1 MADVTVTKIALAGLL
16 HDIGKFAQGSIDIT
30 PQYRQNNED
39 IYQPKYDGHPTHVH
53 ALYTA
58 AFLEQV
64 RNLLPPE
71 LSARQW
77 GEGEIEDTFLN
88 LAACHHSPKT
98 PLQWIITAADRISSG
113 LDRATFD
120 EGEKIA
126 FKDYKRT
133 RLLPVLESLGPKKI
147 EKFKKADDFTFRYPL
162 APLSAHT
169 IFPCKCHEVEK
180 KEAEQEYQTHFELFR
195 KQMANV
201 RHQRE
206 NVSLWAEHFDSLLMT
221 FTSMIP
227 AARVGDVIHDVS
239 LYDHSRTTA
248 ALAAAL
254 YRFHAATGT
263 MEETSVRKGD
273 KEKLLLVSGDFYGI
287 QDFIF
292 SAGGEMQK
300 FRSKLL
306 RGRSFA
312 VSLFSELAADLLCQ
326 KLDLPFLSV
335 VMNAAGKF
343 HLIAPNLPE
352 AIDAIKEAETII
364 NDWLFAS
371 TYGQSSLGI
380 SATPATPNDFHAEAF
395 ADLWE
400 RHQKNVD
407 IRKACKVDLNRHG
420 GAVEDYLD
428 SFINDETKVRRPLC
442 PLCGKRPS
450 TITAENDLVFKP
462 DNSSSCDLCRDHV
475 FLGKNLVKNP
485 LVAIC
490 KMEKSGLKDDNC
502 LLSPIFGQYQIG
514 FTSNSNNF
522 MEKQAASGTLLKL
535 WQVKANEDGSLPAEA
550 TARLINGH
558 VPLYDDKDNKDECL
572 LESARSEE
580 KLMDF
585 IEQIKNGVP
594 KTFSHIAVKARH
606 RDENGKC
613 RGVEALGVLKADV
626 DNLGMLFGCGL
637 SRKRFTI
644 SRVATVSRQL
654 NNFFVLYL
662 PHLLATE
669 ERFYNTYTVFAGGDD
684 LFLIG
689 PWNRMADLATHL
701 NQRFAEYVC
710 GNNEI
715 TFSAGITV
723 HKAHSPVDKMAEAAE
738 EALKMAKRKEKDE
751 KNRVTMFGETVTWK
765 DFNTLLQART
775 NMEGWLAQK
784 YIGDAMFYRFNHFV
798 TMAEMEKLIME
809 EKTVDL
815 EDMDSLKWRALFK
828 YSLVRN
834 INRKRAGWE
843 KSLTELEVMAAW
855 LENYRGAL
863 RIPLWHVI
871 YEKRK

>member
-1 MADVTVTKIALAGLL
+1 MADATVIKIALAGLL
-16 HDIGKFAQGSIDIT
+16 HDVGKFAQGSMEIT
-30 PQYRQNNED
+30 PQYRQDNED
-39 IYQPKYDGHPTHVH
+39 IYQPKYDGHPSHVH

-64 RNLLPPE
+64 GNLLPPE
-71 LSARQW
+71 LTARQW

-88 LAACHHSPKT
+88 LAACHHNPRT
-98 PLQWIITAADRISSG
+98 PMQWIIATADRISSG
-113 LDRATFD
+113 LDRATFKK
-120 EGEKIA
+120 GEAIA
-126 FKDYKRT
+126 FRDYKRT
-133 RLLPVLESLGPKKI
+133 RLLPILESLGPKKV
-147 EKFKKADDFTFRYPL
+147 EKFKNSENFAFRYPL
-162 APLSAHT
+162 APLSTQT
-169 IFPCKCHEVEK
+169 IFPCVFNETEK
-180 KEAEQEYQTHFELFR
+180 KQAEQEYQTHFELFK
-195 KQMANV
+195 KQLADV

-221 FTSMIP
+221 FTSVIP

-248 ALAAAL
+248 ALAVAL
-254 YRFHAATGT
+254 YHFHKGT
-263 MEETSVRKGD
+263 ETLNENSIKKGSN
-273 KEKLLLVSGDFYGI
+273 EKFILVSGDFYGI

-326 KLDLPFLSV
+326 KLNLSFLSV

-352 AIDAIKEAETII
+352 SIAAIREIENLI
-364 NDWLFAS
+364 NNWLFVS
-371 TYGQSSLGI
+371 TFGQSSLGF
-380 SATPATPNDFHAEAF
+380 SFTPATPDDFHSGAF

-407 IRKACKVDLNRHG
+407 MRKACKVDLSRHG
-420 GAVEDYLD
+420 GAVENYLD
-428 SFINDETKVRRPLC
+428 SFINDETKVKRPLC

-450 TITAENDLVFKP
+450 SITAENDKVFKP
-462 DNSSSCDLCRDHV
+462 DSSSSCDLCRDHV

-490 KMEKSGLKDDNC
+490 LTDSHGLKDGNH

-514 FTSNSNNF
+514 FTSNF
-522 MEKQAASGTLLKL
+522 MEKQATSGTLLKL
-535 WQVKANEDGSLPAEA
+535 WQVKANDDGSLPTGV

-558 VPLYDDKDNKDECL
+558 VPLYREKDNRDECL
-572 LESARSEE
+572 LESTRSEE
-580 KLMDF
+580 KLLDF
-585 IEQIKNGVP
+585 IDQVKNDVP
-594 KTFSHIAVKARH
+594 KTFSHIALKARH
-606 RDENGKC
+606 QDENGKC

-626 DNLGMLFGCGL
+626 DNLGMLFSCGL
-637 SRKRFTI
+637 SRERFTL
-644 SRVATVSRQL
+644 SRMATVSRQL

-662 PHLLATE
+662 PHLLSSE
-669 ERFYNTYTVFAGGDD
+669 ETFYDTYTVFAGGDD

-689 PWNRMADLATHL
+689 PWNRMADLASHL
-701 NQRFAEYVC
+701 NHRFADYVC
-710 GNNEI
+710 GNDEI
-715 TFSAGITV
+715 TFSAGISV
-723 HKAHSPVDKMAEAAE
+723 HKPHSPVDKMAEAAE
-738 EALKMAKRKEKDE
+738 NALKLAKGAGR
-751 KNRVTMFGETVTWK
+751 NSITMFEETITWR
-765 DFNTLLQART
+765 DFNKLLQART
-775 NMEGWLAQK
+775 NMEEWLTQK
-784 YIGDAMFYRFNHFV
+784 YISDAMFYRFNHFV

-809 EKTVDL
+809 KKTVDL

-834 INRKRAGWE
+834 INRKRADWE
-843 KSLTELEVMAAW
+843 KSLSELEVMATW
-855 LENYRGAL
+855 LDQYRGAV

>member
-1 MADVTVTKIALAGLL
+1 MADATVTKIALAGLL
-16 HDIGKFAQGSIDIT
+16 HDVGKFAQGSMEIT
-30 PQYRQNNED
+30 PQYRQDNED

-58 AFLEQV
+58 AFLEQTGDM
-64 RNLLPPE
+64 LPPE
-71 LSARQW
+71 LTARQW

-88 LAACHHSPKT
+88 LAACHHNPRT
-98 PLQWIITAADRISSG
+98 PMQWVITVADRISSG
-113 LDRATFD
+113 LDRAIFD

-133 RLLPVLESLGPKKI
+133 RLLPVLESLGPKRIK
-147 EKFKKADDFTFRYPL
+147 KFSQADAFDFRYPL
-162 APLSAHT
+162 EPLSAQT
-169 IFPCKCHEVEK
+169 IFPCKAQDIEK
-180 KEAEQEYQTHFELFR
+180 KEAEQEYKTHFTLFR
-195 KQMANV
+195 NKMAGL
-201 RHQRE
+201 RHRQE
-206 NVSLWAEHFDSLLMT
+206 NVSLWAEHLDSLLMT
-221 FTSMIP
+221 FTSVIP

-254 YRFHAATGT
+254 YRYHVTT
-263 MEETSVRKGD
+263 ETLDESSIKEGG

-312 VSLFSELAADLLCQ
+312 VSLFSELAADLLCK
-326 KLDLPFLSV
+326 KLNLPFLSV
-335 VMNAAGKF
+335 AMNAAGKF
-343 HLIAPNLPE
+343 HIIAPNLPE
-352 AIDAIKEAETII
+352 ALVAIKEAESSI

-371 TYGQSSLGI
+371 TYGQSTIGI
-380 SATPATPNDFHAEAF
+380 TVTPASPNNFHSGAF
-395 ADLWE
+395 ADLWA
-400 RHQKNVD
+400 RHQKNIE
-407 IRKACKVDLNRHG
+407 IRKANKVDLNQYG
-420 GAVEDYLD
+420 GAVENYLD
-428 SFINDETKVRRPLC
+428 TFINDDSKVHRALC

-450 TITAENDLVFKP
+450 SIRAENNVVFKP
-462 DNSSSCDLCRDHV
+462 DNSSSCESCRDHV
-475 FLGKNLVKNP
+475 FLGKNLVKNSR
-485 LVAIC
+485 VAIC
-490 KMEKSGLKDDNC
+490 QATKSGLKDDNC

-514 FTSNSNNF
+514 FTNTNF
-522 MEKQAASGTLLKL
+522 MEKQAAEGTLLKL
-535 WQVKANEDGSLPAEA
+535 WQVKANEDGSLPADV
-550 TARLINGH
+550 TAKLINGH
-558 VPLYDDKDNKDECL
+558 VPLYREKDNRDECL

-585 IEQIKNGVP
+585 IEQIKDGVP

-606 RDENGKC
+606 RDENAKC

-637 SRKRFTI
+637 SPERFTL
-644 SRVATVSRQL
+644 SRMATVSRQL

-669 ERFYNTYTVFAGGDD
+669 ETFYDTYTVFAGGDD

-689 PWNRMADLATHL
+689 PWNRMADLARHL
-701 NQRFAEYVC
+701 NLRFTDYVC
-710 GNNEI
+710 GNVEV
-715 TFSAGITV
+715 TFSAGISV
-723 HKAHSPVDKMAEAAE
+723 HKPHVPVDKMAEAAE
-738 EALKMAKRKEKDE
+738 NALKLAKRQKKDE
-751 KNRVTMFGETVTWK
+751 KNRVTMFEETVTWS
-765 DFNTLLQART
+765 DFNKLLQART
-775 NMEGWLAQK
+775 NMEDWLAQK
-784 YIGDAMFYRFNHFV
+784 YISDAMFYRFNHFI

-834 INRKRAGWE
+834 INHKRVGWE

-855 LENYRGAL
+855 LDQYRGAV